1 MNHEEY
7 YENEENHGGYVYVTL
22 EEMVNNFIANYTG
35 DGTILG
41 ARRSKIIYQ
50 FKQGIKK
57 FTMNALQEVKGRTWR
72 YFRYYTFLI
81 M

>member
-1 MNHEEY
+1 
-7 YENEENHGGYVYVTL
+7 VTL

-41 ARRSKIIYQ
+41 KLDAQKIIYQ

-57 FTMNALQEVKGRTWR
+57 FTMNALQE
-72 YFRYYTFLI
+72 
-81 M
+81 